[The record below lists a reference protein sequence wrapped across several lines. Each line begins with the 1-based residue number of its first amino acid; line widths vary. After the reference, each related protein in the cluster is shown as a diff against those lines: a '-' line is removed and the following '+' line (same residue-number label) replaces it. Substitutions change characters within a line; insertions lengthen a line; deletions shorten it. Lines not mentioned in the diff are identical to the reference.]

1 MYCKY
6 NLLYKNNN
14 LCAHKRAH
22 IESKGRESAQ
32 PHNLQKE
39 NSLAATYNQ
48 GRKEE
53 KHSEASNIWQ
63 HKYA

>member
-1 MYCKY
+1 MYYKY

-22 IESKGRESAQ
+22 TESKERESAQ

-39 NSLAATYNQ
+39 NSIAATYNQ
-48 GRKEE
+48 GR
-53 KHSEASNIWQ
+53 EAFWSQ
-63 HKYA
+63 